1 MWSFYRERGL
11 TLITYLRLLL
21 QVGGGP
27 AQVRPE
33 KKVSVSFD
41 FNLARFGSLFLVKM
55 TKHSFFN

>member
-1 MWSFYRERGL
+1 MSDIGVQNVKSNRERGL

-33 KKVSVSFD
+33 KKVSVS
-41 FNLARFGSLFLVKM
+41 
-55 TKHSFFN
+55 